1 MMPSARPWKEQRDLE
16 AALTSSGVESHHWT
30 MTTSQRKVTQVRSV
44 RVEREANEL
53 LGQGWDLFAVAPNS
67 EHQIERGNKP
77 YDYILVKRG

>member
-1 MMPSARPWKEQRDLE
+1 
-16 AALTSSGVESHHWT
+16 
-30 MTTSQRKVTQVRSV
+30 MTTSQQKVTQVRSV